1 MSFQSIRIRL
11 ASWYLLMLA
20 VGLGVFGVGSW
31 FAMKAS
37 AFHTI
42 DEELLDRVGGIQK
55 FMRAQ
60 IASLSPPEIRDEFR
74 EHSVLGPGGDLF
86 QVCSDKGDWLY
97 RSAVLENNQVPIM
110 RPNRL
115 GNGPLYENRDVQGIP
130 LRMVS
135 TRVEVNGSPYTIQV
149 AEPLNEFYEALERF
163 RLILWLSVPGVL
175 GLAAAGGYWISRR
188 ALQPV
193 DRITTAADSIS
204 IQNLS
209 ERLDVPKTGDE
220 LQRLSETLN
229 RMLGRLN
236 DSVQRMSQF
245 TADASHELRAPVTL
259 IRTTAEL
266 AVEGGRSNAEYHE
279 DMVQILGEAE
289 RTTRLIDSLLMLARA
304 DAGADG
310 MHRELTE
317 VSSCIGEAMR
327 QGQTLAVEKRIKM
340 LVNLG
345 SQPIVVNGDDEALR
359 RLFFI
364 LIENAIKYTP
374 EDGSVDTHLASAEG
388 FAVASVTDSGIGIA
402 ENDQE
407 HIFDRFWRADKVRS
421 RGMGGAGLG
430 LSIARWIVAQHDGTI
445 EVRSQPGRGS
455 TFTVKLPIV
464 AVPKAHH

>member
-42 DEELLDRVGGIQK
+42 DEELLDRVSGIQK

-86 QVCSDKGDWLY
+86 QVCSDNGDWLY

-110 RPNRL
+110 RPNQL

-175 GLAAAGGYWISRR
+175 GLAAVGGYLISRR

-220 LQRLSETLN
+220 LERLSETLN
-229 RMLGRLN
+229 RMLARLN

-279 DMVQILGEAE
+279 DMVQILTEAE

-304 DAGADG
+304 DAGSDG

-340 LVNLG
+340 IANLG
-345 SQPIVVNGDDEALR
+345 SQPIAVNGDDESLR

-374 EDGSVDTHLASAEG
+374 EGGSVNIHLASAEG

-402 ENDQE
+402 ENDQG

-455 TFTVKLPIV
+455 SFTVKLPVV
-464 AVPKAHH
+464 AVPKT